1 MPVDPQAQALLDQF
15 AGFGLKNLSDLP
27 LDQLRGLIVEL
38 SSQAPRDEVAEVR
51 DLVVDEGDVPI
62 RLYRPAGSSPSDV
75 LGVLVWFHGGG
86 WTIGNVEASDST
98 CRSLANRSGAAVVS
112 VDYRMGPEHRFP
124 AAVDDCWAATCWVA
138 SHAAELGI
146 DPRRIAV
153 GGDSAGGNLA
163 AVVSLLARDAGGPAI
178 RHQAL
183 VYPAV
188 DLRMTFPSIDENAEG
203 YLLTKGD
210 MVWFLDQYHGDN
222 TDAVNDWRLSPMLA
236 ASHDHLPPA
245 TIITAGYDPLRDEG
259 GAYGELLRAGGAK
272 VHHVHYPSMIHGF
285 FGMVG
290 QIDAAEVAQDEVAGQ
305 LRLALA

>member
-1 MPVDPQAQALLDQF
+1 MTSS

-27 LDQLRGLIVEL
+27 LDQLRGLIVEM

-51 DLVVDEGDVPI
+51 DLVVDEGNVPV

-86 WTIGNVEASDST
+86 WTIGNVESSDAT

-112 VDYRMGPEHRFP
+112 VEYRMGPEHRFP
-124 AAVDDCWAATCWVA
+124 AAVDDCWAATRWVA
-138 SHAAELGI
+138 AHAAELGV
-146 DPRRIAV
+146 DPKKIAV

-203 YLLTKGD
+203 YLLTKND
-210 MVWFLDQYHGDN
+210 MIWFLDQVPRRQH
-222 TDAVNDWRLSPMLA
+222 RC
-236 ASHDHLPPA
+236 
-245 TIITAGYDPLRDEG
+245 R
-259 GAYGELLRAGGAK
+259 
-272 VHHVHYPSMIHGF
+272 
-285 FGMVG
+285 
-290 QIDAAEVAQDEVAGQ
+290 Q
-305 LRLALA
+305 RLAPVAHARRQSRASALRHHHHGGL